1 MISSLYL
8 QEIQELLPSL
18 SKVYGA
24 NSISNPRFRR
34 FIDQV
39 MRVLGNKLGDAL
51 TRQDRELVEMGVA
64 MIAEQGLIPGLTS
77 GNQAYQS
84 VLSALMANANSATGF
99 GQNTHE
105 ELTNLTNLA
114 YNTTSFISDLMY
126 HSDGTMDY
134 SITRGLDAQLV
145 VDLTSKILHNQ
156 VKGKD
161 SSQVYEQ
168 INLGR
173 DSRTMGESIAR
184 AVSDGKIKANSEMHR
199 RLIEQQREIETVEL
213 YSIAQFALNN
223 KIGGAYTFTDEEGNK
238 ISRAEFSKM
247 SSPDQRRVVQAY
259 VDRLKDQGYI
269 RENRDNGMLEMYHTP
284 DTSKPSPIKQISP
297 GPNGT
302 QVERTMTLDEVV
314 MIGAESP
321 EIRNAVHNG
330 TDILGMQITQTSLN
344 SVLHQL
350 RTGNRTENVLTEDVK
365 DAVVNNLSRLTENA
379 EFLSTALNIK
389 DIDQLTQISE
399 QTAIGDISDV
409 TQVDRVKEQLQ
420 ELQRQAIKYNKDI
433 ASLMEERA
441 KLVEALAPSFGGSQF
456 VNSRFVSYTHGLL
469 NNEAVNRLNDSGT
482 ELRTQEE
489 LGAAI
494 DKSYSNAESLFGGF
508 AIGKYAL
515 ENLSY
520 LSEETRTQVHS
531 LVAQGHQYLQ
541 EGKREEAHIISE
553 QIKSIVNQASGGE
566 LSYYHVRQANKLY
579 GFETYEDSVRSGLN
593 LQVLDAY
600 DRIIEDDHTGMFGKQ
615 PVTDQEKADR
625 QANINTVRTV
635 VSDIINDTGSDT
647 SQVSYFMAAANKYA
661 ELYEN
666 DQQQAEEWLTKTF
679 SSELS
684 SKHYTQSDIQKTLT
698 NIRTLASTGVDVSQ
712 LESLLTFAI
721 SNTNTIVQGQGS
733 RRDEWGTTY
742 SILNSKQS
750 DPVANL
756 SVVDQIVAGF
766 YGDGSG
772 TIDSGEA
779 INIAYGRF
787 VDDVMAGVASIP
799 APDRDRYKDE
809 NGNPVDLNAK
819 DGSGR
824 RWLEGDQ
831 GQRWLWDQFLKQ
843 ASGQDARRDY
853 QLKGLNEGENLRS
866 VLFSAWD
873 ITEGGDFIHYN
884 DETKTVQNEDVA
896 NYILQ
901 NKSVAQALGL
911 TTDEKIDQFKTDV
924 KQRGAQALQEY
935 IKGSS
940 FELMRTE
947 SGLYYLA
954 DSSQISRMS
963 TYENKSIQR
972 SASVDL
978 SRFLYNDNNRKIS
991 STEMASFLMEL
1002 YPSAFDDTAVKKIL
1016 ASKDMLAAGDKLS
1029 QTLVD
1034 KSGGLFREGDT
1045 YESAKNRF
1053 LVTENSGI
1061 DKPTEEMMKVLINS
1075 QYGDGVYDK
1084 LKDENSAE
1092 RARMMDAEGRFVYGK
1107 FKGYTLDDVNN
1118 QLQRG
1123 GLGEQVFRDVIS
1135 YISNTEAKSG
1145 TTFEQILKDN
1155 NLLEEYVSQVKD
1167 EHGNVVGTE
1176 VTHRFNDTIS
1186 VLQGMTIEE
1195 ATNYLNSIG
1204 PDGRT
1209 RAEVMQSLVDAKNND
1224 ADGTPVDKIV
1234 KFVEGI
1240 KQNTDII
1247 KNKIPGGGSGGGAG
1261 IPGGGNGGGNGGGA
1275 GGGN

>member
-18 SKVYGA
+18 SRVYGA

-39 MRVLGNKLGDAL
+39 MRILGNRLGEAL
-51 TRQDRELVEMGVA
+51 TRQDRELVELGVA
-64 MIAEQGLIPGLTS
+64 MFAEQGLIPGLTS

-84 VLSALMANANSATGF
+84 VLQALMANAKSATGF
-99 GQNTHE
+99 GQNTQE

-114 YNTTSFISDLMY
+114 YNTTSFISDLIY

-145 VDLTSKILHNQ
+145 VDLTSRILHNQ

-161 SSQVYEQ
+161 SNQVYEQ

-173 DSRTMGESIAR
+173 DSRTMRDSIAK
-184 AVSDGKIKANSEMHR
+184 AVSEGKIKANSEMHR

-213 YSIAQFALNN
+213 YSIAQFALHNN
-223 KIGGAYTFTDEEGNK
+223 IGGAYTFTDEEGNR
-238 ISRAEFSKM
+238 IDSAEFSKM
-247 SSPDQRRVVQAY
+247 SSPEQRRVVQAY
-259 VDRLKDQGYI
+259 VDRLKSQGYI
-269 RENRDNGMLEMYHTP
+269 RENRDNGMLEMFHTP
-284 DTSKPSPIKQISP
+284 DTSNPSPVKQLSP

-302 QVERTMTLDEVV
+302 QVERTVTLDEIIMV
-314 MIGAESP
+314 GAESP

-350 RTGNRTENVLTEDVK
+350 RTGNRTENVLTENVK

-389 DIDQLTQISE
+389 DIDQLVEISE
-399 QTAIGDISDV
+399 LTAIGDISDV

-469 NNEAVNRLNDSGT
+469 NNEAVNRINDSGT
-482 ELRTQEE
+482 QLRTQEE

-515 ENLSY
+515 ENLGY

-531 LVAQGHQYLQ
+531 LVTQGQQYLQ

-579 GFETYEDSVRSGLN
+579 GFETYEASVRSGLN
-593 LQVLDAY
+593 LQVLDAF

-615 PVTDQEKADR
+615 PENEQERNNR

-635 VSDIINDTGSDT
+635 ISDVINDTGSDT
-647 SQVSYFMAAANKYA
+647 SQVSYFMSAANKYA
-661 ELYEN
+661 ELYKTNQE
-666 DQQQAEEWLTKTF
+666 QAEEWLTKTF
-679 SSELS
+679 SSELES
-684 SKHYTQSDIQKTLT
+684 RHYTQSDIQKTLT
-698 NIRTLASTGVDVSQ
+698 NIRTLASTGVDISQ

-721 SNTNTIVQGQGS
+721 SNTNTVVQGQGS

-742 SILNSKQS
+742 GILNSKQS

-756 SVVDQIVAGF
+756 SVTDQIIAGF

-799 APDRDRYKDE
+799 APGAQYTI
-809 NGNPVDLNAK
+809 NGNPIDLTK
-819 DGSGR
+819 PEGIEWLKGDQGR
-824 RWLEGDQ
+824 RWL
-831 GQRWLWDQFLKQ
+831 WYQFLAQ
-843 ASGQDARRDY
+843 ASGQDEQRDY
-853 QLKGLNEGENLRS
+853 QLRGLNEGENLRS
-866 VLFSAWD
+866 VLFSDWN
-873 ITEGGDFIHYN
+873 ITKGGDFIHYS
-884 DETKTVQNEDVA
+884 TKEVQNEDVA
-896 NYILQ
+896 NRILQ
-901 NKSVAQALGL
+901 NKAVAQALGL
-911 TTDEKIDQFKTDV
+911 TTEEKINQFRADV
-924 KQRGAQALQEY
+924 KERGAQALQEY
-935 IKGSS
+935 IRGSS

-978 SRFLYNDNNRKIS
+978 SRFLYNDTNRKIS

-1002 YPSAFDDTAVKKIL
+1002 YPSAFDDTAMKRIL
-1016 ASKDMLAAGDKLS
+1016 SSNNMLTAGDKLS
-1029 QTLVD
+1029 QTLVER
-1034 KSGGLFREGDT
+1034 SGGLFKEGDT
-1045 YESAKNRF
+1045 YESARNRF

-1061 DKPTEEMMKVLINS
+1061 NEPTEEMLKVLVNS

-1092 RARMMDAEGRFVYGK
+1092 RARMMDDEGRFVYGK

-1123 GLGEQVFRDVIS
+1123 GLGEQVFRDVMA
-1135 YISNTEAKSG
+1135 YISNTEARSG

-1155 NLLEEYVSQVKD
+1155 NLLEEYVAEVKD

-1176 VTHRFNDTIS
+1176 TTHRFNDTIS

-1195 ATNYLNSIG
+1195 ATNYLNSVG

-1209 RAEVMQSLVDAKNND
+1209 RAEVMQSLVDAKNNE
-1224 ADGTPVDKIV
+1224 ADGSPVDKIV

-1240 KQNTDII
+1240 KQNTDSI
-1247 KNKIPGGGSGGGAG
+1247 NDRMRGRNGGGAG
-1261 IPGGGNGGGNGGGA
+1261 IPGGGDGSGNGGGNGGG
-1275 GGGN
+1275 N